1 MSTRQFPSRKDKI
14 IASAVDIVDELGLQG
29 LSTKEIAV
37 RQGIAESALYRHF
50 KNKDEILVEAL
61 RYYAKF
67 DPMINATIRRS
78 NFSLQESLLFFAKVH
93 TEYYEN
99 YPAITA
105 VTYYYT
111 SFLSN
116 PATAKVSRDIYDGRR
131 NFFEELMEKARS
143 NGEFGNGFTS
153 AELTEVLYGYFT
165 SAVIGWR
172 LSQYNFSLKERVLS
186 MFEKILA
193 RCS

>member
-1 MSTRQFPSRKDKI
+1 MSAKQFPSRKDKI
-14 IASAVDIVDELGLQG
+14 IVSAIDIVNELGLQG

-67 DPMINATIRRS
+67 DPMINTTIRRS
-78 NFSLQESLLFFAKVH
+78 NFSLKESLLFFAKVH
-93 TEYYEN
+93 AEYYEN

-111 SFLSN
+111 CFLNN
-116 PATAKVSRDIYDGRR
+116 PATAKVSRDIYDSRR
-131 NFFEELMEKARS
+131 HFFKELIEKARLS
-143 NGEFGNGFTS
+143 GEVGDAFTS

-165 SAVIGWR
+165 FTVIRWR
-172 LSQYNFSLKERVLS
+172 LNHYNFPLKEQMLS
-186 MFEKILA
+186 MFEKIFV